1 MFYYQLCPVPVDSEE
16 KELRVIFLL
25 KLMLFHG
32 KPLLR
37 GQPPLS
43 GHLPVPRG
51 WELNGSSTTVPYF
64 ISFSDRL
71 GAGEGSQR
79 SLTLPSPL
87 SETPGGTLVY

>member
-1 MFYYQLCPVPVDSEE
+1 MANLYWEANLQYPEGGS
-16 KELRVIFLL
+16 
-25 KLMLFHG
+25 LMAVQ
-32 KPLLR
+32 PL
-37 GQPPLS
+37 
-43 GHLPVPRG
+43 
-51 WELNGSSTTVPYF
+51 YF